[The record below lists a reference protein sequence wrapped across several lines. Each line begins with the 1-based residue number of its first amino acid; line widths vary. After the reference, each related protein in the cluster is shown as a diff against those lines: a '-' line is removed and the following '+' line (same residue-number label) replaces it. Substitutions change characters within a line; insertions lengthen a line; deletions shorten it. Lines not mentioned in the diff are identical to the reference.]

1 MNLTTFADDVTF
13 SLHLRP
19 LLRTCSAVT
28 AVLSAV
34 DDATFS
40 TPSARRFLMGNN
52 LFGHPARNGGCK
64 TMMVTAELIKHHRAI
79 KTVKYECS
87 ICGTIKRGWLRANVC
102 SRWLGLD
109 LFVRIRMDLEWGAVK
124 NVAVALWQK
133 PVRHKNSLYWSRSR
147 RSSTFI
153 RSVVGETLK
162 KKRDVLY

>member
-13 SLHLRP
+13 SLHRRP

-28 AVLSAV
+28 AVALSAV

-109 LFVRIRMDLEWGAVK
+109 LFVRIRTDLEWVAVK
-124 NVAVALWQK
+124 NVAVALRQNLFDIKNYLVLK
-133 PVRHKNSLYWSRSR
+133 PK
-147 RSSTFI
+147 
-153 RSVVGETLK
+153 
-162 KKRDVLY
+162 